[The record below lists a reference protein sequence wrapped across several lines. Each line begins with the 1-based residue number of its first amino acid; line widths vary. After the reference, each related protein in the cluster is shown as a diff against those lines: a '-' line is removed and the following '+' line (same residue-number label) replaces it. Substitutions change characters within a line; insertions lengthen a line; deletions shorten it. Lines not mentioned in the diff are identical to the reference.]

1 MNGDYHIVVQWS
13 SVSTTLPGPPGS
25 SCDSD
30 DKNHWITEMPWLH
43 IRDYPNIYQEVMIDS
58 QIGSGANRG
67 LFMHV
72 MLQLHGLEA
81 DEPRDATWGD
91 NGDNKTFQRIMHD
104 LYGISVLVPPQ
115 RPWGEF
121 YIDRASLTMLL
132 LKSA

>member
-1 MNGDYHIVVQWS
+1 
-13 SVSTTLPGPPGS
+13 
-25 SCDSD
+25 
-30 DKNHWITEMPWLH
+30 MPWLH
-43 IRDYPNIYQEVMIDS
+43 IRDYPNIYQEVVIDS

-72 MLQLHGLEA
+72 MLQLHGIEA
-81 DEPRDATWGD
+81 DEPQDAIWGD

-104 LYGISVLVPPQ
+104 LYGISVLAPAQ

-132 LKSA
+132 LRSA